1 MTRFARAG
9 ARPWKPRVPSSVAR
23 WTSPAASHRSSKIS
37 SSAVFAARTV
47 ATFAPRSE
55 NPSIAA
61 INEATPTPPAAHKT
75 CTPSSRNVFPY
86 GPRTPTQ
93 SPGFEARRAFVAS
106 PYARTVIPFRSPRY
120 DKAIGTSSC
129 PGIQTMMNC
138 PGEPSK
144 LARNRN
150 VEASWTSV
158 TTSSSGTTS
167 SLPMG
172 NPHEGREGLHAPLLH
187 VRADLRGHFL
197 EHVQPVGRDCG
208 ADLHGPGSRHHVLE
222 RIPPRLHPADP
233 DDRDVDGFVDLVH
246 APHSYG
252 AQRGPAE
259 PADLVR
265 EDRRPDLRGDR
276 HRLQR
281 VDRHDRVRPAVLR
294 GPGELRD
301 VGAVR
306 RELRHHREGDL
317 PLHRGGEFPHRLRVL
332 RDLRPE
338 ALRVR
343 ARQVQL
349 DRLDPISLEGLRDR
363 RVFLRV
369 LPEHAA
375 DDDRAPVEG
384 DLRLG
389 TEVLHPGIREA

>member
-1 MTRFARAG
+1 MTRFASAG

-23 WTSPAASHRSSKIS
+23 WTSPASSHRSSKIS

-61 INEATPTPPAAHKT
+61 IRQAPPTPPATHKT
-75 CTPSSRNVFPY
+75 CTPSRRNVFPY

-158 TTSSSGTTS
+158 TISSSGTIS

-172 NPHEGREGLHAPLLH
+172 NPHEGREGLHPSFIH

-197 EHVQPVGRDCG
+197 EHVQPMGRNRG
-208 ADLHGPGSRHHVLE
+208 ADLHGPGSRHHVLKGV
-222 RIPPRLHPADP
+222 PPRLHTADP
-233 DDRDVDGFVDLVH
+233 DDGDVDGLVDLVH
-246 APHSYG
+246 APHPDRSE
-252 AQRGPAE
+252 RGPAE
-259 PADLVR
+259 PANFVR
-265 EDRRPDLRGDR
+265 EDRRPDLGGNR
-276 HRLQR
+276 HPLQR
-281 VDRHDRVRPAVLR
+281 VDRHDCIRPAVLR
-294 GPGELRD
+294 GPGELGD
-301 VGAVR
+301 VGDVR
-306 RELRHHREGDL
+306 RELRHHRERDL
-317 PLHRGGEFPHRLRVL
+317 PLYRGGELPNRLRVL
-332 RDLRPE
+332 RDLCAE

-349 DRLDPISLEGLRDR
+349 HILDPVSPEGLPDR
-363 RVFLRV
+363 PRFAPFL
-369 LPEHAA
+369 PA
-375 DDDRAPVEG
+375 
-384 DLRLG
+384 
-389 TEVLHPGIREA
+389 EV